1 MSASNVFF
9 LVNLI
14 GGIAVLG
21 GYAYYLA
28 VNPEHRAFLWG
39 GVPGEW
45 KPYIV
50 VSMFVAAAGYL
61 WFFAYIVFSSGDSI
75 TPLRG
80 LFDMKIII
88 GLVALFLLMA
98 SLWIPLT
105 MNMIVSHDE
114 TRWFSVQ
121 FVLWGAAIAAI
132 LITVCVIT
140 STNVENPVQHW
151 FAVAGIGYL
160 TFHCT
165 VLDAI
170 LWVSKFSLP

>member
-1 MSASNVFF
+1 MSASNIFF

-28 VNPEHRAFLWG
+28 ANPDHRAFLWG
-39 GVPGEW
+39 GVSGEW
-45 KPYIV
+45 QPYIV

-80 LFDMKIII
+80 LFDMRIII
-88 GLVALFLLMA
+88 GLVAVFLLMA

-105 MNMIVSHDE
+105 MDMIVSHDE

-121 FVLWGAAIAAI
+121 FVLWGAAITSI
-132 LITVCVIT
+132 LITLCVVT
-140 STNVENPVQHW
+140 ATDVENPLQHW
-151 FAVAGIGYL
+151 FAVVGIGYL
-160 TFHCT
+160 AFHCT

-170 LWVSKFSLP
+170 LWVNKFSLP

>member
-45 KPYIV
+45 QPYIV

-75 TPLRG
+75 TPLR
-80 LFDMKIII
+80 
-88 GLVALFLLMA
+88 
-98 SLWIPLT
+98 
-105 MNMIVSHDE
+105 
-114 TRWFSVQ
+114 
-121 FVLWGAAIAAI
+121 
-132 LITVCVIT
+132 
-140 STNVENPVQHW
+140 
-151 FAVAGIGYL
+151 
-160 TFHCT
+160 
-165 VLDAI
+165 
-170 LWVSKFSLP
+170 